1 MLPRIQR
8 TEWEVVGS
16 TELVGTELVA
26 ASGVR
31 EQPSMVLEGTGG
43 GATGSCRF
51 VEAR

>member
-1 MLPRIQR
+1 MG
-8 TEWEVVGS
+8 WF
-16 TELVGTELVA
+16 ELAGVELVA
-26 ASGVR
+26 AAGVR